1 MKKQNVFVENLNME
15 TQTVYHTNGDI
26 NIYPCEF
33 ELGQQIVSDGNRASQ
48 KGRMITEEDGTSYF
62 KRYRKNSGSRYNHLF
77 TTAHGEVKESLSS
90 VIFTLRFPKKYG
102 KAIIEAMLCDE
113 TEEMKAWIKTRRTN
127 TEW

>member
-62 KRYRKNSGSRYNHLF
+62 KRYHKNSGSRYNELYP
-77 TTAHGEVKESLSS
+77 TKHGGVKESKEM

-102 KAIIEAMLCDE
+102 KALIATLAQEE
-113 TEEMKAWIKTRRTN
+113 FEEMMAFVRTRKEN